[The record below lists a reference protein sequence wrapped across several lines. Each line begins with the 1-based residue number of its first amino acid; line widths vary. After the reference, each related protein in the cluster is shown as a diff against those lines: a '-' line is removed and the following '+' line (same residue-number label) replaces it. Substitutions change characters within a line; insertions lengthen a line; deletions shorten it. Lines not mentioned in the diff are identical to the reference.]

1 MASSKSTFI
10 LQFGL
15 RKVLVLHEQCPQYSV
30 SHPCRPPVGLPTTLT
45 TPLPQDVLVLGK
57 STFASLSSYNTPST
71 VILCGGSECPWDGNI
86 ELTQKAWEAF
96 HANMSLMTIVPKY
109 GTCQLAWNGFHRNHL
124 PHLIRCREAR
134 ESEVRGENPIRCD
147 HSDTYI
153 VRSYC
158 LQSCA
163 RLLAIC
169 YHESGDPTLWLER

>member
-15 RKVLVLHEQCPQYSV
+15 RKVLVLHEQCPQYS
-30 SHPCRPPVGLPTTLT
+30 
-45 TPLPQDVLVLGK
+45 DVLVLGK

-109 GTCQLAWNGFHRNHL
+109 DV
-124 PHLIRCREAR
+124 EK
-134 ESEVRGENPIRCD
+134 
-147 HSDTYI
+147 
-153 VRSYC
+153 
-158 LQSCA
+158 
-163 RLLAIC
+163 
-169 YHESGDPTLWLER
+169 LEKAK